1 MPDSTVS
8 LENKKVTITLPK
20 KEEGKKR
27 LAKLQ
32 EEECRTVKGRFIF
45 HECPGGTSHIVCKKF
60 KDVPEFNKV
69 MQDNQ
74 EYEIP
79 LWVARWLNGYDRMAE
94 DLGGLVNSCAYPVH
108 KYAQDPQGAARID
121 VGQWR
126 RRYSFQSMDFLGQ

>member
-1 MPDSTVS
+1 
-8 LENKKVTITLPK
+8 
-20 KEEGKKR
+20 
-27 LAKLQ
+27 
-32 EEECRTVKGRFIF
+32 
-45 HECPGGTSHIVCKKF
+45 
-60 KDVPEFNKV
+60 

-94 DLGGLVNSCAYPVH
+94 DLGGLVNSCAYPIH
-108 KYAQDPQGAARID
+108 KHAQDAQGVARID